1 MGYTDTALPA
11 RGAAMAF
18 ETDIPARLDRL
29 PWSRFHWLVVV
40 ALGITW
46 ALDGLEVTIVGAL
59 GGVLEERGTLGLS
72 ATQVG
77 LAGTV
82 YIAGAL
88 IGALLFGHLTDR
100 HGRKRLFLITLSLYV
115 LATSATV
122 FSVDFWTFAACR
134 FAT

>member
-1 MGYTDTALPA
+1 MEV
-11 RGAAMAF
+11 F

-29 PWSRFHWLVVV
+29 PWCRFHWLVVV

-59 GGVLEERGTLGLS
+59 GSVLEEPGTLGLS
-72 ATQVG
+72 PTEVG
-77 LAGTV
+77 LAGTA

-100 HGRKRLFLITLSLYV
+100 HGRRRLFLITLSLYV
-115 LATSATV
+115 MATIATAR
-122 FSVDFWTFAACR
+122 SVDFTTAAV
-134 FAT
+134 